1 MKSFLSSLD
10 SNTSNLHSIHNMT
23 LFSIIIP
30 HYNIPDLLIRCL
42 KSIPVSEDIQVIVV
56 DDNSP
61 DADTYLDRY
70 PELSR
75 PYLEFIRT
83 TKGGGAGYARNVGL
97 DHAKGKWLLF
107 ADADDFYVDNMYE
120 IITSYIGSKAD
131 VIYFKKESVLSED
144 VTKHVNRSDY
154 INRLIDRY
162 FETHDEKPI
171 RGKFNVPWAKMI
183 RMDIVEEKGLRFEE
197 TKYSNDL
204 YFMASIGCLAR
215 IIEVSSVILYVV
227 TRRQD
232 SLTSSFCQKEGELTI
247 RAEVCFRV
255 EKMFMQFG
263 GNLEQQIPLKWY
275 LNRMLSQDRKLFRYY
290 FFRLPEIYPS
300 IPAAIQSLCSG
311 KGMKF
316 TIKLYLYSFWLWI
329 RKLIS

>member
-1 MKSFLSSLD
+1 MSIMEKMKS
-10 SNTSNLHSIHNMT
+10 TYPK
-23 LFSIIIP
+23 FSVIIP
-30 HYNIPDLLIRCL
+30 HYDIPDLLMRCL

-131 VIYFKKESVLSED
+131 VIYFKKKSVLSED
-144 VTKHVNRSDY
+144 ITKPVNRSDY

-171 RGKFNVPWAKMI
+171 RANFTVPWAKMI
-183 RMDIVEEKGLRFEE
+183 RMGIVEETGLRFEE

-215 IIEVSSVILYVV
+215 TIEVSSEILYVA
-227 TRRQD
+227 TRRQE
-232 SLTSSFCQKEGELTI
+232 SLTSSFCKKKGELEI
-247 RAEVCFRV
+247 RAEICFRV
-255 EKMFMQFG
+255 T
-263 GNLEQQIPLKWY
+263 
-275 LNRMLSQDRKLFRYY
+275 KLFRQYNLDIEHMPFKRYMQILLKRNKKLYNYY
-290 FFRLPEIYPS
+290 FYRIDSIYPS
-300 IPAAIQSLCSG
+300 KHVALIDIGKNTSL
-311 KGMKF
+311 KF
-316 TIKLYLYSFWLWI
+316 KAYLFFYTSLLWI